1 MALKCFSLDKT
12 KAFGYY
18 MALQMNRDRR
28 PKGDKMIYD
37 SKPWLKSYDPDVSH
51 EIEITDRSLIDRFN
65 RVMQQLK
72 DRDAFHFLDVSM
84 TYEDL
89 MENANC
95 FARCLV
101 DHNVKKGDVVAIN
114 LPNTPQYLIALIGT
128 LKAGCIVSGLSP
140 LLTPK
145 EMAYQLND
153 CQAKALVTLDAIFE
167 KKLTE
172 ITSELEYLK
181 LIFPTGLLDFLPKY
195 KQWLAKWFKKIPT
208 GKVKNLPDKKII
220 FFKEALY
227 LYPPNLPDIDLQQTD
242 PCFLQ
247 YTGGT
252 TGKPK
257 GALLSHGNAMANMF
271 QFENWA
277 KMAWGKEIICS
288 GFPMFHAAGLTIA
301 TMSICF
307 GCTQIIIPDPRDT
320 RRISHECA
328 RYHPTFMA
336 NVPTLYLLLLQDPE
350 FKKLDFSNLRV
361 CMSAAAPFPVEN
373 MKHFEKIIGQGKL
386 AELYG
391 MTETGPVQTMN
402 PYKGTKKPGSVGLPL
417 QSTLIRIVDL
427 VDGKTQLPIGED
439 GEIIVSGPQVMK
451 GYYNKPEETAK
462 ALREHD
468 GRIWMHTGDIGR
480 MDKDGY
486 VYIADRAKDMII
498 VGGYK
503 VFSREVEDEIFAHP
517 AIEQCA
523 IIGTKNPDR
532 PETEIVKLVIQK
544 NLAYKN
550 TPDHVIQEEILA
562 LAKEKLSPYKIPKIF
577 EFVDEI
583 PLTHVGK
590 VNKKALR

>member
-1 MALKCFSLDKT
+1 
-12 KAFGYY
+12 
-18 MALQMNRDRR
+18 MN
-28 PKGDKMIYD
+28 YD

-51 EIEITDRSLIDRFN
+51 EINITDQSLLDRFN
-65 RVMQQLK
+65 RVTQQLGK
-72 DRDAFHFLDVSM
+72 RDAFHFLDNSM
-84 TYEDL
+84 TYDEL

-101 DHNVKKGDVVAIN
+101 DHNLKKGDVVAIN

-128 LKAGCIVSGLSP
+128 LKAGCVISGLSP
-140 LLTPK
+140 LLTPN

-167 KKLTE
+167 KKLVG
-172 ITSELEYLK
+172 IASKLPHLK
-181 LIFPTGLLDFLPKY
+181 LVLPTGLLDFLPKY
-195 KQWLAKWFKKIPT
+195 KQWFAKWFKKIPT
-208 GKVKNLPDKKII
+208 GKVTDLPDKKII
-220 FFKEALY
+220 SFKESIY
-227 LYPPNLPDIDLQQTD
+227 LYPPNVPNIELNQEDA
-242 PCFLQ
+242 CFLQ

-257 GALLSHGNAMANMF
+257 GALLTHANAMANMF
-271 QFENWA
+271 QFEDWA
-277 KMAWGKEIICS
+277 KMAWGEEIICS

-307 GCTQIIIPDPRDT
+307 GCTQIVIPDPRDT
-320 RRISHECA
+320 SRISRECA
-328 RYHPTFMA
+328 RLHPTFMA
-336 NVPTLYLLLLQDPE
+336 NVPTLYLLLLQNPE
-350 FKKLDFSNLRV
+350 FKKLDFSSLRV
-361 CMSAAAPFPVEN
+361 CMSAAAPFPVES
-373 MKHFEKIIGQGKL
+373 MKQFEKIIGTGKL

-402 PYKGTKKPGSVGLPL
+402 PYKGKKNTGSVGLPL

-427 VDGKTQLPIGED
+427 ADGNKQLPIGED

-462 ALREHD
+462 ALQTHD

-480 MDKDGY
+480 MDEDGY

-532 PETEIVKLVIQK
+532 PETEVVKLVVQK
-544 NLAYKN
+544 SLEYKDKPDN
-550 TPDHVIQEEILA
+550 TIREEILA
-562 LAKEKLSPYKIPKIF
+562 LAKERLSPYKIPKII
-577 EFVDEI
+577 EFVNEI

>member
-1 MALKCFSLDKT
+1 
-12 KAFGYY
+12 
-18 MALQMNRDRR
+18 MN
-28 PKGDKMIYD
+28 YD

-51 EIEITDRSLIDRFN
+51 EIDITDQSLLDRFN
-65 RVMQQLK
+65 RVAQQLGE
-72 DRDAFHFLDVSM
+72 RDAFHFLDTSM
-84 TYEDL
+84 TYDEL

-101 DHNVKKGDVVAIN
+101 DHNLKKGDVVAIN

-128 LKAGCIVSGLSP
+128 LKAGCVISGLSP

-145 EMAYQLND
+145 EMTYQLND

-167 KKLTE
+167 KKLAG
-172 ITSELEYLK
+172 IASELTHLK
-181 LIFPTGLLDFLPKY
+181 LVFSTGLLDFLPKY

-208 GKVKNLPDKKII
+208 GKVTDLPDKKII
-220 FFKEALY
+220 SFKEALY
-227 LYPPNLPDIDLQQTD
+227 LYPPNVPSIEINQTD
-242 PCFLQ
+242 ACFLQ

-252 TGKPK
+252 TGMPK
-257 GALLSHGNAMANMF
+257 GALLTHCNAMANMF
-271 QFENWA
+271 QFEDWA
-277 KMAWGKEIICS
+277 KMEWGAEIICS

-320 RRISHECA
+320 SRITRECA
-328 RYHPTFMA
+328 RFRPTFMA
-336 NVPTLYLLLLQDPE
+336 NVPTLYLLLLQNPE

-361 CMSAAAPFPVEN
+361 CMSAAAPFPIES
-373 MKHFEKIIGQGKL
+373 MKQFEKIIGPGKL

-402 PYKGTKKPGSVGLPL
+402 PYKGIKKTGSVGLPL
-417 QSTLIRIVDL
+417 QSTSIRIVDL
-427 VDGKTQLPIGED
+427 IDGNKQLPIGED

-451 GYYNKPEETAK
+451 EYYNKPEETAK
-462 ALREHD
+462 ALKVHD

-480 MDKDGY
+480 MDEDGY

-532 PETEIVKLVIQK
+532 PETEVVKLVVQK
-544 NLAYKN
+544 SFEYK
-550 TPDHVIQEEILA
+550 DKSDQAIQEEILA

>member
-1 MALKCFSLDKT
+1 MS
-12 KAFGYY
+12 
-18 MALQMNRDRR
+18 
-28 PKGDKMIYD
+28 YD

-51 EIEITDRSLIDRFN
+51 EIEITDRSLLDRFN
-65 RVMQQLK
+65 KVAQQFG
-72 DRDAFHFLDVSM
+72 DQTAFHFLDTRM
-84 TYEDL
+84 TYEEL
-89 MENANC
+89 MENADC

-101 DHNVKKGDVVAIN
+101 DHNFKKGDVVAIN
-114 LPNTPQYLIALIGT
+114 LANTPQYLIAIIGT

-167 KKLTE
+167 KKLIDIATE
-172 ITSELEYLK
+172 LTHLK
-181 LIFPTGLLDFLPKY
+181 IVFPTGLLDFLPKY

-208 GKVKNLPDKKII
+208 GKVSELPDKKII
-220 FFKEALY
+220 SFKEALY
-227 LYPPNLPDIDLQQTD
+227 LYPPNAPDIELDQND
-242 PCFLQ
+242 ACFLQ

-257 GALLSHGNAMANMF
+257 GALLTHGNAMANMF
-271 QFENWA
+271 QFEDWA
-277 KMAWGKEIICS
+277 KMEWGQERICS

-320 RRISHECA
+320 SRITRECA
-328 RYHPTFMA
+328 RFHPTFMA
-336 NVPTLYLLLLQDPE
+336 NVPTLYLLLLHNSE

-361 CMSAAAPFPVEN
+361 CMSAAAPFPVES
-373 MKHFEKIIGQGKL
+373 MKQFEKIIGQGKL

-402 PYKGTKKPGSVGLPL
+402 PYKGLKKPGSVGLPL

-427 VDGKTQLPIGED
+427 VDGTTPLPIGQD

-451 GYYNKPEETAK
+451 SYFNKPDETAK
-462 ALREHD
+462 ALRNHD
-468 GRIWMHTGDIGR
+468 GRIWMHTGDIGH
-480 MDKDGY
+480 MDEDGY
-486 VYIADRAKDMII
+486 VFIADRAKDMII

-503 VFSREVEDEIFAHP
+503 VFSREVEDELFAHP

-532 PETEIVKLVIQK
+532 PETEVVKLVVQK
-544 NLAYKN
+544 SQEFKDK
-550 TPDHVIQEEILA
+550 PDHVIQEEILT
-562 LAKEKLSPYKIPKIF
+562 LAKERLSPYKIPKIF
-577 EFVDEI
+577 EFIDEI